1 VKESWKVKADNVKAK
16 RKDLE
21 RLETKRENKKEIKR

>member
-1 VKESWKVKADNVKAK
+1 VKESWKVKADKVKAK
-16 RKDLE
+16 RNDLE